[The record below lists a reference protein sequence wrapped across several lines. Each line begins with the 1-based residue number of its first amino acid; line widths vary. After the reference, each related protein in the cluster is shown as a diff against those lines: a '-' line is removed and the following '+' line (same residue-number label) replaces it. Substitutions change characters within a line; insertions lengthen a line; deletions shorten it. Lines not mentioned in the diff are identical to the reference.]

1 MAVTLAHSSRLLHMI
16 LMLFFFQLLR
26 KGLSRWW
33 NEQLLAADSTK
44 GVKWKSFKQK
54 AIIQNIYTS
63 ICEWLTKYATEMDG
77 RQHKHVTQLLL
88 LLS

>member
-1 MAVTLAHSSRLLHMI
+1 MI
-16 LMLFFFQLLR
+16 LVVFFQLLR

-33 NEQLLAADSTK
+33 NEQLLAAGSTTE
-44 GVKWKSFKQK
+44 VKWKSFKQK

-63 ICEWLTKYATEMDG
+63 ICEWLTKCATEMDG
-77 RQHKHVTQLLL
+77 RQHITQLLL